1 MKPKLFWTANGKVYE
16 MYADALRVLRQSQSR
31 TGDGKT
37 NAKGVKD
44 LQKPKGSIKA
54 LGGDGQDGPP
64 ND

>member
-1 MKPKLFWTANGKVYE
+1 

-37 NAKGVKD
+37 DAKGVKD
-44 LQKPKGSIKA
+44 LQKPKESIKA
-54 LGGDGQDGPP
+54 SGRYGQDSLS

>member
-37 NAKGVKD
+37 DAKGVKD
-44 LQKPKGSIKA
+44 LQKPKESIKA
-54 LGGDGQDGPP
+54 SGRYGQDSLS